1 MQAWSTNDDQLM
13 TRSPAVNFLNE
24 ARSSHKIVFMTRS
37 SWLSQFIACII
48 VAAVSILPLSSV
60 RAVENV
66 RMAYIS
72 DSPGSSAPYWI
83 AKEAGFYKKYGLDVE
98 LIFING
104 STRGVQSLVARDI
117 EFAGAVG
124 TSAINGKLAGGD
136 IVIIDSLVNTLPYYI
151 IGSPKIKSPEDL
163 KGRTLATHIPGTS
176 ADFAV
181 RLALRKFGIDYKDI
195 QAVMVGGSTARVA
208 AVINGQTDFTMV
220 TEPGK
225 IEGEKAGMNLVIDMA
240 KLKIPFVFTCT
251 VTSGKLIREQPKTVE
266 ALVKAVAEAV
276 HFFKDN
282 RKDSIRIM
290 DKYIRGAKPNV
301 LEGSWNAY
309 KELLEE
315 DTAPS
320 MAGLSETLAVQAAWD
335 PKAAKA
341 NARDFVDLRFT
352 KNLKRSGFIDKL
364 YGRTHMSHN

>member
-1 MQAWSTNDDQLM
+1 MPRIFSLRRAIAALIVRLLLM
-13 TRSPAVNFLNE
+13 PFAPARADE
-24 ARSSHKIVFMTRS
+24 KI
-37 SWLSQFIACII
+37 
-48 VAAVSILPLSSV
+48 
-60 RAVENV
+60 

-83 AKEAGFYKKYGLDVE
+83 AKEAGLYKKYGLDVE

-104 STRGVQSLVARDI
+104 STRGVQSLVAGDI
-117 EFAGAVG
+117 DFAGAVG

-195 QAVMVGGSTARVA
+195 QAVMVGGSPARVA

-225 IEGEKAGMNLVIDMA
+225 IQGEKAGMKLIIDMA
-240 KLKIPFVFTCT
+240 KLKIPFQFSCT
-251 VTSGKLIREQPKTVE
+251 VTSGKMIRERPETVE
-266 ALVKAVAEAV
+266 KMVKAMANAV
-276 HFFKDN
+276 HFFKTN
-282 RKDSIRIM
+282 KKETIRIM
-290 DKYIRGAKPNV
+290 AKYTRGAQPNV
-301 LEGSWNAY
+301 LEGSWLAY
-309 KELLEE
+309 KVLLEE
-315 DTAPS
+315 DLVPTLE
-320 MAGLSETLAVQAAWD
+320 GLNETLAVQASWD
-335 PKAAKA
+335 AKAANAKA
-341 NARDFVDLRFT
+341 EDFVDLRFVD
-352 KNLKRSGFIDKL
+352 NLKTSGFLTKL
-364 YGRTHMSHN
+364 YGADAVSKK

>member
-1 MQAWSTNDDQLM
+1 MP
-13 TRSPAVNFLNE
+13 RKISPAIQ
-24 ARSSHKIVFMTRS
+24 A
-37 SWLSQFIACII
+37 IAILI
-48 VAAVSILPLSSV
+48 VAATFLFVPGPT
-60 RAVENV
+60 RAEQKV

-83 AKEAGFYKKYGLDVE
+83 AKEAGLYKKYGLDVE

-104 STRGVQSLVARDI
+104 STRGVQSLVAGDI

-151 IGSPKIKSPEDL
+151 IGSPNIKSPEDL

-181 RLALRKFGIDYKDI
+181 RLALRKFSIDYKDI
-195 QAVMVGGSTARVA
+195 QAVMVGGSPARVA

-225 IEGEKAGMNLVIDMA
+225 IQGEKAGMKLIVDMA
-240 KLKIPFVFTCT
+240 KLKIPFQFSCT
-251 VTSGKLIREQPKTVE
+251 VTSRKLIREQPKTVE
-266 ALVKAVAEAV
+266 AMVKAMADAV
-276 HFFKDN
+276 HFFKTN
-282 RKDSIRIM
+282 KKETIRIM
-290 DKYIRGAKPNV
+290 AKYTRGAKPNV
-301 LEGSWNAY
+301 LEGSWLAY

-315 DTAPS
+315 DLVPTLE
-320 MAGLSETLAVQAAWD
+320 GLNDTLAVQASWD
-335 PKAAKA
+335 PKAANAKA
-341 NARDFVDLRFT
+341 EDFVDLRFVNDLQ
-352 KNLKRSGFIDKL
+352 KSGFLAKL
-364 YGRTHMSHN
+364 YGADAVSKK

>member
-1 MQAWSTNDDQLM
+1 MP
-13 TRSPAVNFLNE
+13 RKISPAIQ
-24 ARSSHKIVFMTRS
+24 A
-37 SWLSQFIACII
+37 IAILI
-48 VAAVSILPLSSV
+48 VAATSLFVPGPT
-60 RAVENV
+60 RAEQKV

-83 AKEAGFYKKYGLDVE
+83 AKEAGLYKKYGLDVE

-104 STRGVQSLVARDI
+104 STRGVQSLVAGDI

-181 RLALRKFGIDYKDI
+181 RLALRKFSIDYKDI
-195 QAVMVGGSTARVA
+195 QAVMVGGSPARVA

-225 IEGEKAGMNLVIDMA
+225 IQGEKAGMKLIVDMA
-240 KLKIPFVFTCT
+240 KLKIPFQFSCT
-251 VTSGKLIREQPKTVE
+251 VTSRKLIREQPKTVE
-266 ALVKAVAEAV
+266 AMVKAMADAV
-276 HFFKDN
+276 HFLD
-282 RKDSIRIM
+282 RKSTRLNSSHSQIS
-290 DKYIRGAKPNV
+290 Y
-301 LEGSWNAY
+301 
-309 KELLEE
+309 
-315 DTAPS
+315 
-320 MAGLSETLAVQAAWD
+320 AV
-335 PKAAKA
+335 
-341 NARDFVDLRFT
+341 FC
-352 KNLKRSGFIDKL
+352 
-364 YGRTHMSHN
+364 

>member
-1 MQAWSTNDDQLM
+1 MPRKISLATQAI
-13 TRSPAVNFLNE
+13 AVL
-24 ARSSHKIVFMTRS
+24 
-37 SWLSQFIACII
+37 I
-48 VAAVSILPLSSV
+48 VAATSLFVPAPT
-60 RAVENV
+60 RAEQKI

-83 AKEAGFYKKYGLDVE
+83 AKDAGLYKKHGLDVE

-104 STRGVQSLVARDI
+104 STRGVQSLVAGDI

-195 QAVMVGGSTARVA
+195 QAVMVGGSPARVA

-225 IEGEKAGMNLVIDMA
+225 IQGEKAGMKLIIDMA
-240 KLKIPFVFTCT
+240 KLKIPFQFSCT
-251 VTSGKLIREQPKTVE
+251 VTSGKIIRERPETVE
-266 ALVKAVAEAV
+266 KVVKAMANAV
-276 HFFKDN
+276 HFFKTN
-282 RKDSIRIM
+282 KKETIRIM
-290 DKYIRGAKPNV
+290 AKYTRGAKPDV
-301 LEGSWNAY
+301 LEGSWVAY
-309 KELLEE
+309 SELLEE
-315 DTAPS
+315 DLHPTLE
-320 MAGLSETLAVQAAWD
+320 GLSDTLAVQATWD
-335 PKAAKA
+335 AKAAKA
-341 NARDFVDLRFT
+341 KAEDFVDLRFVD
-352 KNLKRSGFIDKL
+352 NLRKSGFLTKL
-364 YGRTHMSHN
+364 YGTDAVSKK

>member
-1 MQAWSTNDDQLM
+1 MSRKFSFSHGITVWLM
-13 TRSPAVNFLNE
+13 ATIYF
-24 ARSSHKIVFMTRS
+24 
-37 SWLSQFIACII
+37 
-48 VAAVSILPLSSV
+48 LPLASV
-60 RAVENV
+60 SAEQKI

-83 AKEAGFYKKYGLDVE
+83 AKDAGLFKKYGLDAE

-104 STRGVQSLVARDI
+104 STRGIQSLVAGDLD
-117 EFAGAVG
+117 FAGAVG

-136 IVIIDSLVNTLPYYI
+136 IVIVDSLVNTLPYYI
-151 IGSPKIKSPEDL
+151 IGRPDIKSPEDL

-195 QAVMVGGSTARVA
+195 RAVMVGGSPARVA
-208 AVINGQTDFTMV
+208 AVVNGQTDFTMV

-225 IEGEKAGMNLVIDMA
+225 IEGEKVGMKLIVDMA

-251 VTSGKLIREQPKTVE
+251 VTSGKLIREQPKMVE
-266 ALVKAVAEAV
+266 AMAKAVAEAV
-276 HFFKDN
+276 YFFKHN
-282 RKDSIRIM
+282 KNDSIRIM
-290 DKYIRGAKPNV
+290 AKYTRGAKPNV

-309 KELLEE
+309 KDLLEE
-315 DTAPS
+315 DTTPS
-320 MAGLSETLAVQAAWD
+320 MAGLSETLAVQAAWE

-341 NARDFVDLRFT
+341 KAEDFVDLRFVN
-352 KNLKRSGFIDKL
+352 NLKRRGFFDKL
-364 YGRTHMSHN
+364 YGHSGLSRN

>member
-1 MQAWSTNDDQLM
+1 MKEVNMPRVLKFKNLVTSLVFV
-13 TRSPAVNFLNE
+13 AVAFLP
-24 ARSSHKIVFMTRS
+24 FMRAHAE
-37 SWLSQFIACII
+37 QK
-48 VAAVSILPLSSV
+48 V
-60 RAVENV
+60 RL
-66 RMAYIS
+66 AYIS

-83 AKEAGFYKKYGLDVE
+83 AKDAGLFKKYGLDAE

-104 STRGVQSLVARDI
+104 STRGIQSLVAGDI

-136 IVIIDSLVNTLPYYI
+136 IVIFDSLVNTLPYYI
-151 IGSPKIKSPEDL
+151 IGKPDIRSPEDL

-181 RLALRKFGIDYKDI
+181 RLALRKYGIDYKDI

-225 IEGEKAGMNLVIDMA
+225 IQGEKAGMKLIIDMA
-240 KLKIPFVFTCT
+240 MLKIPFQFTCT

-266 ALVKAVAEAV
+266 AMAKAVAEAV
-276 HFFKDN
+276 HFFKEN
-282 RKDSIRIM
+282 RKESIRIM
-290 DKYIRGAKPNV
+290 AKYTRGAKPNV
-301 LEGSWNAY
+301 LDGSWTAY
-309 KELLEE
+309 KGLLEE
-315 DTAPS
+315 DTAPT
-320 MAGLSETLAVQAAWD
+320 MEGLSDTLAVQASWD

-341 NARDFVDLRFT
+341 KAADFVDLRFVH
-352 KNLKRSGFIDKL
+352 NLKHSGFLDKL
-364 YGRTHMSHN
+364 YGRTHMSRN